1 MGSGDRRKSLVLD
14 STAFY
19 AGIPFTGI
27 DVYHTTSKVIK
38 EVSHGQLRNAAIQS
52 LLDGGRLI
60 ELDPTENVAR
70 QVKETARRSGD
81 LRRVSDTD
89 LSVVALALQLKE
101 VNDGVTIISDDYS
114 VENLASLFK
123 INHAAVMTRGISR
136 TVHWLVYCSGCGK
149 AFGDRRIDVC
159 DVCGTRVKRKIRG

>member
-1 MGSGDRRKSLVLD
+1 M
-14 STAFY
+14 Y
-19 AGIPFTGI
+19 
-27 DVYHTTSKVIK
+27 YTTSEVIK
-38 EVSHGQLRNAAIQS
+38 EVSHQQFRNAVIQS
-52 LLDGGRLI
+52 LVDGGRLI
-60 ELDPTENVAR
+60 VLNPAANFAR

-123 INHAAVMTRGISR
+123 ISHAAVITRGITR
-136 TVHWLVYCSGCGK
+136 AVHWLVYCTGCGK
-149 AFGDRRIDVC
+149 AFGDRRLDVC
-159 DVCGTRVKRKIRG
+159 DVCGTRLKRKIRS

>member
-38 EVSHGQLRNAAIQS
+38 EVSHGQVRNAAIQS
-52 LLDGGRLI
+52 LLDVGRLI
-60 ELDPTENVAR
+60 VLDPVETFA
-70 QVKETARRSGD
+70 QHVKETARRSGD

-101 VNDGVTIISDDYS
+101 MDDGATIISDDYS

-123 INHAAVMTRGISR
+123 INHAAVMTRGITR
-136 TVHWLVYCSGCGK
+136 AVHWLVYCSGCGK
-149 AFGDRRIDVC
+149 AFGDRTLGVC
-159 DVCGTRVKRKIRG
+159 DVCGTRLKRKIRS